1 MNLSKNDVQNIL
13 KFTKK
18 YNENEIKNFLEYPE
32 SSEFKVVLKK
42 LNLYNDPFR
51 ILKNIVNKYNLLK
64 SITPPNIQN
73 LQDRY
78 NINTD
83 NLPPFCSI
91 KNEEYKKEFI
101 LNFINFLESQKGK
114 LLTDFLININSNKY
128 LIKKLRYIIAFNIG
142 IIEAEIGLYDD
153 TFLNLFVKL
162 LDDFSRGSEDRINKN
177 IFIMF
182 YFCYKFLTFKY
193 EYSMQPIVS
202 KLKAMFFNY
211 LSNFKVDIFKKI
223 DELSLYKTNKEV
235 ITDTMLSRNNII
247 DEYFLDNLMN
257 LIFNELP
264 KEYIIS
270 LINFLEDYE
279 FVNGMNAK
287 ADINLLNN
295 LI

>member
-18 YNENEIKNFLEYPE
+18 YNENEIKNFLEHPE

-142 IIEAEIGLYDD
+142 VIEAEIGLYDD

-162 LDDFSRGSEDRINKN
+162 LDDFSRGSENRINEN

-182 YFCYKFLTFKY
+182 YFCYKFLTYKY
-193 EYSMQPIVS
+193 EYSIQPIIN
-202 KLKAMFFNY
+202 KLKVMFFNY
-211 LSNFKVDIFKKI
+211 LSSFKEDIFKIVNDLNLLK
-223 DELSLYKTNKEV
+223 SNNEV
-235 ITDTMLSRNNII
+235 ITISMLSRNNII
-247 DEYFLDNLMN
+247 DEYCFDNIMN
-257 LIFNELP
+257 IIFNEMP
-264 KEYIIS
+264 KNFIFK

-279 FVNGMNAK
+279 FVKGLNIV
-287 ADINLLNN
+287 ADMDLLSN